1 MTWQF
6 LWGFFAGIWTAALF
20 RLLLNRIDTAIL
32 ADAQD
37 EP

>member
-6 LWGFFAGIWTAALF
+6 LWGFFAGIWTAALT
-20 RLLLNRIDTAIL
+20 RLLFNRIDAAII